1 VAGEEVIIVGNI
13 RSNMNIYEIVNLW
26 YETQHGHY
34 LKCRKAQI
42 KFSEEMHKLHEAMN
56 QQQTH
61 GDEPI

>member
-1 VAGEEVIIVGNI
+1 
-13 RSNMNIYEIVNLW
+13 MNIYEIVNLW